1 MSILGF
7 GSKVSK
13 EITKTSV
20 KNADEVKR
28 VAEALEATINAE
40 DKVKVLKA
48 GVNDNRGNPA
58 LMKLIADMGENS
70 PIGKVVNELKDKNLN
85 DPTVKLLEKANDY
98 KPSEPKNIR
107 INTNN
112 GVKSF
117 IPNDLSP
124 KDVNSILRLFGEKK
138 LWNKNLG
145 LSVGD
150 VNTYT
155 PDGVIDSYNRAIKN
169 PEVSKLL
176 EGKLIDRDLV
186 WKSIYNFLA
195 SASWGSA
202 GHDMADVFYRFNG
215 NSENGNSDSIWKN
228 PNALGITAAAARA
241 AFPLAK
247 LVTKIPFNSNTL
259 GKVADLFVPAA
270 LAKGVKYATTP
281 NEVVNN
287 PSNTY
292 PNTNNVDALN
302 NSNKGNTSL
311 AVDLWD

>member
-20 KNADEVKR
+20 KNADEVRR
-28 VAEALEATINAE
+28 VAEALEATINTE

-48 GVNDNRGNPA
+48 GVKDNRGNLA

-70 PIGKVVNELKDKNLN
+70 PIGKVVNSLEVN
-85 DPTVKLLEKANDY
+85 DPTVKLLEKAKKY
-98 KPSEPKNIR
+98 IQPEPKNIR
-107 INTNN
+107 INTDT
-112 GVKSF
+112 GVKTF
-117 IPNDLSP
+117 IPKDLSP
-124 KDVNSILRLFGEKK
+124 EDVNSILRVFGEKK

-150 VNTYT
+150 VNTYN
-155 PDGVIDSYNRAIKN
+155 PDEVIDSYNKAIKN
-169 PEVSKLL
+169 SDVSKLL

-186 WKSIYNFLA
+186 GNSIYNFIA

-202 GHDMADVFYRFNG
+202 GHDTAEVFNRFNG

-228 PNALGITAAAARA
+228 PNASGLAAAAARA
-241 AFPLAK
+241 AFPIAK
-247 LVTKIPFNSNTL
+247 LVTKIPLNSNTL

-281 NEVVNN
+281 N
-287 PSNTY
+287 TI
-292 PNTNNVDALN
+292 TVDALN
-302 NSNKGNTSL
+302 NSNKGDTSL
-311 AVDLWD
+311 AKDSWDLGQ